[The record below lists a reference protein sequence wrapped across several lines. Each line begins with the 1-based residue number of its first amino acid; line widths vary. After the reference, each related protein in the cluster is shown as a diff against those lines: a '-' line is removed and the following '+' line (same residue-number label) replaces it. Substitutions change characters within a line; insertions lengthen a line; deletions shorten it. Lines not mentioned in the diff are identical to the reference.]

1 MQRRNSSIARKTEN
15 GKSTALLPDD
25 DFVIAGARQY
35 SELLESADQKAIEI
49 ILRIWEAN
57 RVQMAALTR
66 AIDALNL
73 PFSIS
78 GARLTVL
85 RTIYCAPEQCLP
97 LHQICKSTGLSA
109 AMVGHLVD
117 GLVKDELLER
127 LPSDQD
133 RRVNLARLTPR
144 GAETFHTVLPV
155 MSERMTEACA
165 QLSEDDK
172 DAILQLLQR
181 LS

>member
-1 MQRRNSSIARKTEN
+1 MQRRNGSIARKSSIS
-15 GKSTALLPDD
+15 KSTALLPDD

-66 AIDALNL
+66 AIDSLNL

-85 RTIYCAPEQCLP
+85 RTIYCAPDQCLP
-97 LHQICKSTGLSA
+97 LHQIGKSTGLSA

-117 GLVKDELLER
+117 GLVKDGLVDR
-127 LPSDQD
+127 LPSELD
-133 RRVNLARLTPR
+133 RRVNLARLTDKGR
-144 GAETFHTVLPV
+144 ETFHTVLPV
-155 MSERMTEACA
+155 MSRRMTEACA
-165 QLSEDDK
+165 QFDDTDK
-172 DAILQLLQR
+172 DDLLHLLQR